1 MFNRTFGRDLLER
14 ALSTAAQSALLV
26 LGADQINAIQAD
38 WSTVAGFAAGGFV
51 LAVLK
56 GVAAAKTVGSPRSAS
71 LDPEVVPQ
79 PILGKA

>member
-1 MFNRTFGRDLLER
+1 MFTRTFARDLFER

-26 LGADQINAIQAD
+26 FGADQIDAISAD
-38 WSTVAGFAAGGFV
+38 WRTVAGFAAGGFV

-56 GVAAAKTVGSPRSAS
+56 GVAAAKTVGGAQSAS
-71 LDPEVVPQ
+71 LDPEIVPK